1 MSDPTTSHTEPSRP
15 AYYLT
20 ADDALAFARYHHHVP
35 GARGWSQALM
45 DENLPGWNVN
55 EVMHLLQRHLLI
67 GRTADERR
75 QWLRPE
81 VLGVVI
87 DGDSLMRDTGTLQ
100 HPAKTAARRR
110 VSIGSTSRHVRHLIG
125 DAPRIVVHVRTAAC
139 TDDEHLLHQVARET
153 YHASPVRPS
162 LVLNVS
168 GALIDP
174 FDPPTDEHSREFAD
188 HYQADVCSLLRRVRE
203 SKSKVV
209 LATFVVHDDG
219 EPVEVRRTG
228 PEHLPPKLRT
238 DRTGIRSV
246 MVGVRA
252 DALRG
257 ELRAEVVERLERL
270 VGRGELAMR

>member
-20 ADDALAFARYHHHVP
+20 ADDALAFARYHHVP

-45 DENLPGWNVN
+45 DENLPGWNLN
-55 EVMHLLQRHLLI
+55 EVM
-67 GRTADERR
+67 
-75 QWLRPE
+75 
-81 VLGVVI
+81 
-87 DGDSLMRDTGTLQ
+87 
-100 HPAKTAARRR
+100 
-110 VSIGSTSRHVRHLIG
+110 
-125 DAPRIVVHVRTAAC
+125 
-139 TDDEHLLHQVARET
+139 HLLHQVARET

-209 LATFVVHDDG
+209 LATLVVHDDG

-228 PEHLPPKLRT
+228 PAHLPPKLRT

-246 MVGVRA
+246 VVGVRA
-252 DALRG
+252 DALRD
-257 ELRAEVVERLERL
+257 ELRAEVVERLVRL